1 MVRKYTFSRLIS
13 LLSAAV
19 LMFVCLCC
27 GGISQRADAYE
38 NSDFSDEYGAFLY
51 ALGEKESGNDYG
63 ALSYDGQ
70 YMGRW
75 QIGSIGLQDLGFMDS
90 AGNWTALAAS
100 YGAYS
105 KESFLAS
112 PAAQDYAV
120 LASHKKI
127 LYYAENTGVTGY
139 IGTYVNGVQMTFA
152 GMIVA
157 AHALG
162 IGGLRSLLVNG
173 TSGNSGND
181 ALAVSYMQLCGGYNI
196 ENTVRYGALPL
207 PPSYTEETTTTTTT
221 TTTIATTTT
230 TTETT
235 TATTVTTANTTETT
249 TTATK
254 LLPPKY
260 ISVKLS
266 SNVAIVNKMFEIKI
280 ESDTAERY
288 LIAITAPDGEETQYS
303 LTGSSI
309 GITLDEEGL
318 HTIKVTGYN
327 KAGSSQAEPVYVAV
341 QEKVVVSEE
350 HLGDAN
356 DDGTVDLRDASL
368 ILRYYSSLA
377 SGVAMGSDE
386 KFSKY
391 YADVN
396 DDGDV
401 DIADASY
408 VLTYYA
414 GVSSGRNVTWSDIL
428 LQA

>member
-196 ENTVRYGALPL
+196 EDTVRNGALPL
-207 PPSYTEETTTTTTT
+207 PPSYTEETTTTTT

-309 GITLDEEGL
+309 GVTLGEEGL

-368 ILRYYSSLA
+368 ILRYYSSLS

-414 GVSSGRNVTWSDIL
+414 GVSSGQDASWSDIL

>member
-196 ENTVRYGALPL
+196 ENTVRNGALPL

-221 TTTIATTTT
+221 TTTATTTT

-309 GITLDEEGL
+309 GVTLGEEGL

-327 KAGSSQAEPVYVAV
+327 KAGSSQAETVYVAV

-356 DDGTVDLRDASL
+356 DDGTVDLRDVSL

-377 SGVAMGSDE
+377 SGVTMGADE
-386 KFSKY
+386 RFSKY

-408 VLTYYA
+408 VLAYYTA
-414 GVSSGRNVTWSDIL
+414 VSSGQDASWSDIL
-428 LQA
+428 LKA

>member
-181 ALAVSYMQLCGGYNI
+181 ALAVSYMQLCGGYSI
-196 ENTVRYGALPL
+196 EDTVRNGALPL
-207 PPSYTEETTTTTTT
+207 PPSYTEETTTTT

-309 GITLDEEGL
+309 GITLGEEGL

-368 ILRYYSSLA
+368 ILRYYSSLS

-414 GVSSGRNVTWSDIL
+414 AVSSGRNVTWSDIL

>member
-196 ENTVRYGALPL
+196 ENTVRNGALPL

-221 TTTIATTTT
+221 TTTATTTT

-309 GITLDEEGL
+309 GITLGEEGL

-341 QEKVVVSEE
+341 QEKVLVSEE

-414 GVSSGRNVTWSDIL
+414 GVSSGQDASWSDIL

>member
-51 ALGEKESGNDYG
+51 ALGEKETGNDYG

-120 LASHKKI
+120 LASHKRI

-181 ALAVSYMQLCGGYNI
+181 ALAVSYMQICGGYNI

-207 PPSYTEETTTTTTT
+207 PPAASETETTTTTAETT

-235 TATTVTTANTTETT
+235 TATTVTTETT
-249 TTATK
+249 TTATE

-260 ISVKLS
+260 ILVKLS
-266 SNVAIVNKMFEIKI
+266 SNVATVNQMFEIKI

-288 LIAITAPDGEETQYS
+288 LIAVTAPDGEETQYS

-309 GITLDEEGL
+309 GVTLREEGL
-318 HTIKVTGYN
+318 YSINVTGYN
-327 KAGSSQAEPVYVAV
+327 NAGSSQAETVYVAV

-350 HLGDAN
+350 HLGDVN
-356 DDGTVDLRDASL
+356 DDGNIDLQDASL
-368 ILRYYSSLA
+368 ILRYYASLA
-377 SGVAMGSDE
+377 SGISMGTDVR
-386 KFSKY
+386 FVKY

-414 GVSSGRNVTWSDIL
+414 AVSSGRHVTWSDIL
-428 LQA
+428 PAV

>member
-196 ENTVRYGALPL
+196 ENTVRNGALPL

-221 TTTIATTTT
+221 TTTATTTT

-309 GITLDEEGL
+309 GVTLGEEGL

-341 QEKVVVSEE
+341 QEKVLVSEE

-356 DDGTVDLRDASL
+356 DDGTVDLRDVSL

-377 SGVAMGSDE
+377 SGVTMGADE
-386 KFSKY
+386 RFSKY

-408 VLTYYA
+408 VLAYYTA
-414 GVSSGRNVTWSDIL
+414 VSSGQDASWSDIL
-428 LQA
+428 LKA